1 MRVAMVTGPG
11 KTDVLE
17 VPDPSPG
24 PADVLVKMKACGI
37 CGSDSL
43 YIAMGG
49 LPPHTGRMPL
59 GHEPAGEV
67 VALNVDGVGGLA
79 CPIVTRAAG
88 GERGDAHAG
97 ELQGS

>member
-1 MRVAMVTGPG
+1 MRVSMVTGPG
-11 KTDVLE
+11 KTEVLE

-67 VALNVDGVGGLA
+67 VESL
-79 CPIVTRAAG
+79 
-88 GERGDAHAG
+88 
-97 ELQGS
+97 